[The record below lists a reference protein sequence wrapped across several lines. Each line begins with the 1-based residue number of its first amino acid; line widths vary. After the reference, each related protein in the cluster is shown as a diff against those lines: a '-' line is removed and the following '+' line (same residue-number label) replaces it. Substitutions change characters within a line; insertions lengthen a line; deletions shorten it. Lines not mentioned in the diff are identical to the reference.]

1 MLARGIIEE
10 NTLMSKNGCRF
21 SIGSRLGDWVYRQ
34 ISKSIYRPV
43 KHEFVLWL
51 LDEYFGNSFF
61 CMDKVAACVLH
72 GNDFVIRMQRGIRYR
87 FTIERVNGD
96 LYSFQSGQYDVSSFA
111 VYRAVVCCVICYTG
125 TAGSQ
130 GNVVYGY
137 ACTGFFC
144 FSTEA

>member
-1 MLARGIIEE
+1 
-10 NTLMSKNGCRF
+10 
-21 SIGSRLGDWVYRQ
+21 
-34 ISKSIYRPV
+34 
-43 KHEFVLWL
+43 
-51 LDEYFGNSFF
+51 
-61 CMDKVAACVLH
+61 MDKVAACVLH

-137 ACTGFFC
+137 ACNRLFLFFHGSLTVC
-144 FSTEA
+144 VYYRPVGRAGGLLWSIR